1 MKKRLFTLTIVF
13 VMIIGMMFTTE
24 GFAASAS
31 ASISGGTVT
40 VGQNITVRL
49 TYTGTNLSLA
59 TSSISYDTL
68 ILQLTHING
77 MAVSGTNICVT
88 ESTGPGTPTMS
99 STLTFRAKAVGTSK
113 VSASTS
119 EIIDWNGDAVSGGS
133 APPTTVTVKAPA
145 TSSGGSSSSS
155 SKKTTSGGRGNFKA
169 SNTGTPDEVEEVEE
183 VDPSVKPEQIE
194 IVLGGRTYIICEVLK
209 DKELP
214 EGFTASDM
222 EYGEYKWGIQVAK
235 SEDSQYTLI
244 LLTDKETG
252 EEGWFF
258 FDEET
263 GAITNSTTLT
273 VAETLEHE
281 KLVAES
287 KNKDTEN
294 LLKIFIAA
302 TAILGVAFIGQNG
315 YILFK
320 KRRRNNEFE

>member
-1 MKKRLFTLTIVF
+1 MKKRLLVLTIVF
-13 VMIIGMMFTTE
+13 VMIIGMMVTTQ
-24 GFAASAS
+24 GFAASIS
-31 ASISGGTVT
+31 ARMSGGTCTALQNVT
-40 VGQNITVRL
+40 VTL
-49 TYTGTNLSLA
+49 TYSGATFGAARVTLNYDSSVLEIVGYGGAITSRNGNSFLLEAEGASSLTGTF
-59 TSSISYDTL
+59 
-68 ILQLTHING
+68 
-77 MAVSGTNICVT
+77 
-88 ESTGPGTPTMS
+88 
-99 STLTFRAKAVGTSK
+99 TFRTKAAGSPSVTATTTSAYNWDIEE
-113 VSASTS
+113 VTCSSAS
-119 EIIDWNGDAVSGGS
+119 
-133 APPTTVTVKAPA
+133 TTVTVKAPA